1 MNHILQII
9 TQAPYMNANNT
20 NNESEDDSNNF
31 ENLDEQPDI
40 DEN

>member
-1 MNHILQII
+1 
-9 TQAPYMNANNT
+9 MNANNT